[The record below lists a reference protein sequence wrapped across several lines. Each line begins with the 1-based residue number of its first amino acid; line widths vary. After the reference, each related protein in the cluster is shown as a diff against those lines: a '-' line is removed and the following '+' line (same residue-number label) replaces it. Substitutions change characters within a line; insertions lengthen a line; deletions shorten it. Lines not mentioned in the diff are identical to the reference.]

1 MMVNFQKTE
10 TRVTK
15 AIRYQ
20 QDFPDRRLSLLEV
33 SVIVT
38 ALLCLLIFGVLFLN
52 KQLMKN
58 QTDQMAGRA
67 QSVADWITA
76 AHDVRMRDAGLSPE
90 RCQRKKSP
98 LSNCFQ
104 NMVDHGQP
112 FSALRNIYAVEQA
125 TAPAFAFVAAPRLD
139 SAVASCRDLPSPV
152 FISMPGKGVEARPN
166 NWTGIIIV
174 QPATLVDDLSAVTN
188 RVSVG
193 YCDRQERLMW
203 VAPFV
208 PF

>member
-76 AHDVRMRDAGLSPE
+76 AHDVRIGML
-90 RCQRKKSP
+90 
-98 LSNCFQ
+98 
-104 NMVDHGQP
+104 
-112 FSALRNIYAVEQA
+112 
-125 TAPAFAFVAAPRLD
+125 AFP
-139 SAVASCRDLPSPV
+139 
-152 FISMPGKGVEARPN
+152 
-166 NWTGIIIV
+166 
-174 QPATLVDDLSAVTN
+174 LSAVSAKRARYPTVF
-188 RVSVG
+188 RI
-193 YCDRQERLMW
+193 W
-203 VAPFV
+203 
-208 PF
+208 